1 LIIWFYPPP
10 LLDYD
15 VFMHGVVD
23 LVTSREKPTAGAPNL
38 LTAGELQ
45 LASDT
50 NAGGNALSLAHCKF
64 AGDNCT
70 YCRCIATFARG
81 NVLPLENIAMRQQ

>member
-1 LIIWFYPPP
+1 MGIDPKERFIKG
-10 LLDYD
+10 DKVGNVQD
-15 VFMHGVVD
+15 RVS
-23 LVTSREKPTAGAPNL
+23 TSREKSTVGAPNL

-64 AGDNCT
+64 AGVT
-70 YCRCIATFARG
+70 PGEYCYAPAVVVIAGEF
-81 NVLPLENIAMRQQ
+81 AMRQE

>member
-1 LIIWFYPPP
+1 MVLM
-10 LLDYD
+10 
-15 VFMHGVVD
+15 FMTLAAMCHMKRCHPRI
-23 LVTSREKPTAGAPNL
+23 TSREKPTAGAPNL

-64 AGDNCT
+64 ASDNCT

-81 NVLPLENIAMRQQ
+81 NVLPLANIAMH

>member
-1 LIIWFYPPP
+1 M
-10 LLDYD
+10 D
-15 VFMHGVVD
+15 
-23 LVTSREKPTAGAPNL
+23 TSREKPTAGAPNL

-50 NAGGNALSLAHCKF
+50 NAGGYALSLAHCKF

-70 YCRCIATFARG
+70 YCRRIATFARG
-81 NVLPLENIAMRQQ
+81 NVLPLANIAMRQQ

>member
-1 LIIWFYPPP
+1 MFILIYVHDIIVAISSNQKTLAF
-10 LLDYD
+10 
-15 VFMHGVVD
+15 
-23 LVTSREKPTAGAPNL
+23 TSREKPTVGAPNL

-70 YCRCIATFARG
+70 YCRLIRLQPIYNF
-81 NVLPLENIAMRQQ
+81 